1 MFEKEIS
8 FIKSLFN
15 KENIALHEP
24 CFIGNEKKYLLECI
38 DSGFVSSVGEFVTRF
53 EEALKEKTKARF
65 VIATNTGTAALHI
78 ALLANGIDENCEVI
92 TQSISFV
99 ATANAIAYT
108 GAKPVFLD
116 IDENTLS
123 LSPKALEHFL
133 ENQTYQKDNLSY
145 NKTTHKPIKA
155 CVIMHTFGLSAHIK
169 AIKELC
175 EKYHILLIED
185 AAEALGSTY
194 ENKALGTFG
203 KCGILSFNGNKIITG
218 GCGGAILSDDENLA
232 KLARHLSTTAKIPHP
247 YEYDHDR
254 IAYNYR
260 LCNINAAILLA
271 GLENLELFLE
281 NKRELAKIYKDFF
294 KNHDK
299 CKFIDEK
306 SNEKSNFWLNTLL
319 FKDENLRNIF
329 LEECLKNNIF
339 VRPVWKSLPSLKA
352 FQNCQSNELINTKK
366 LEKRLINLPSSVRIE
381 IKRNDGCI
389 LYFCHYSFIFLDH
402 IFIVKSF

>member
-1 MFEKEIS
+1 MFKKEIS

-133 ENQTYQKDNLSY
+133 ENQTYQKNNLSY

-155 CVIMHTFGLSAHIK
+155 CVVMHTFGLSAHIK

-247 YEYDHDR
+247 YEYNHDMV
-254 IAYNYR
+254 AYNYR

-271 GLENLELFLE
+271 GLENLEFFLK

-294 KNHDK
+294 KNHNK

-306 SNEKSNFWLNTLL
+306 SNEKSNFWLNALL
-319 FKDENLRNIF
+319 FKDEDLRNIF
-329 LEECLKNNIF
+329 LEECLKNNISI
-339 VRPVWKSLPSLKA
+339 RPVWKSLPSLKA
-352 FQNCQSNELINTKK
+352 FQNCQSDELINTKK
-366 LEKRLINLPSSVRIE
+366 LEKRLVNLPSSVRMA
-381 IKRNDGCI
+381 
-389 LYFCHYSFIFLDH
+389 
-402 IFIVKSF
+402 

>member
-1 MFEKEIS
+1 MFKKEIS

-53 EEALKEKTKARF
+53 EEALKEKTKTRF

-145 NKTTHKPIKA
+145 NKTTHKLIKA

-339 VRPVWKSLPSLKA
+339 VRPIWKSLPSLKA
-352 FQNCQSNELINTKK
+352 FQNCQSNELINTKN
-366 LEKRLINLPSSVRIE
+366 LEKRLVNLPSSVRIANKKE
-381 IKRNDGCI
+381 
-389 LYFCHYSFIFLDH
+389 
-402 IFIVKSF
+402 

>member
-1 MFEKEIS
+1 MFKKEIS

-145 NKTTHKPIKA
+145 NKTTHKLIKA

-260 LCNINAAILLA
+260 LCNINAAILFA

-319 FKDENLRNIF
+319 FKNENLRNIF
-329 LEECLKNNIF
+329 LEESLKNNIF

-366 LEKRLINLPSSVRIE
+366 LEKRLINLPSSVRIANKKE
-381 IKRNDGCI
+381 
-389 LYFCHYSFIFLDH
+389 
-402 IFIVKSF
+402 

>member
-145 NKTTHKPIKA
+145 NKTTHKLIKA
-155 CVIMHTFGLSAHIK
+155 CIIMHTFGLSAHIK

-366 LEKRLINLPSSVRIE
+366 LEKRLINLPSSVRIANKKE
-381 IKRNDGCI
+381 
-389 LYFCHYSFIFLDH
+389 
-402 IFIVKSF
+402 

>member
-260 LCNINAAILLA
+260 LCNVNAAILLA

-299 CKFIDEK
+299 CEFIDEK

-319 FKDENLRNIF
+319 FKNENLRNIF

-352 FQNCQSNELINTKK
+352 FQDCQSDELINTKN
-366 LEKRLINLPSSVRIE
+366 LEKRLVNLPSSVRR
-381 IKRNDGCI
+381 K
-389 LYFCHYSFIFLDH
+389 
-402 IFIVKSF
+402 

>member
-169 AIKELC
+169 ALKELC
-175 EKYHILLIED
+175 EKYRILLIED

-260 LCNINAAILLA
+260 LCNVNAAILLA

-319 FKDENLRNIF
+319 FKNENLRNIF

-339 VRPVWKSLPSLKA
+339 VRPIWKSLPSLKA

-366 LEKRLINLPSSVRIE
+366 LEKRLINLPSSVRIANKKE
-381 IKRNDGCI
+381 
-389 LYFCHYSFIFLDH
+389 
-402 IFIVKSF
+402 

>member
-1 MFEKEIS
+1 MFKKEIS

-145 NKTTHKPIKA
+145 NKTTYKPIKA

-260 LCNINAAILLA
+260 LCNINAAILFA

-306 SNEKSNFWLNTLL
+306 SNERSNFWLNTLL
-319 FKDENLRNIF
+319 FKNENLRNIF

-366 LEKRLINLPSSVRIE
+366 LEKRLINLPSSVRIANKKE
-381 IKRNDGCI
+381 
-389 LYFCHYSFIFLDH
+389 
-402 IFIVKSF
+402 

>member
-1 MFEKEIS
+1 MFKKEIS

-218 GCGGAILSDDENLA
+218 GCGGAILSDDENLV

-339 VRPVWKSLPSLKA
+339 VRPIWKSLPSLKA
-352 FQNCQSNELINTKK
+352 FQNCQSNELINTKN
-366 LEKRLINLPSSVRIE
+366 LEKRLVNLPSSVRIANKKE
-381 IKRNDGCI
+381 
-389 LYFCHYSFIFLDH
+389 
-402 IFIVKSF
+402 

>member
-1 MFEKEIS
+1 MFKKEIS

-145 NKTTHKPIKA
+145 NKTTHKLIKA

-339 VRPVWKSLPSLKA
+339 VRPIWKSLPSLKA
-352 FQNCQSNELINTKK
+352 FQNCQSNELINTKN
-366 LEKRLINLPSSVRIE
+366 LEKRLVNLPSSVR
-381 IKRNDGCI
+381 RN
-389 LYFCHYSFIFLDH
+389 
-402 IFIVKSF
+402 

>member
-1 MFEKEIS
+1 MFKKEIS

-145 NKTTHKPIKA
+145 NKTTHKLIKA
-155 CVIMHTFGLSAHIK
+155 CIIMHTFGLSAHIK

-203 KCGILSFNGNKIITG
+203 KCGILSFNSNKIITG

-260 LCNINAAILLA
+260 LCNINAAILFA

-339 VRPVWKSLPSLKA
+339 VRPIWKSLPSLKA
-352 FQNCQSNELINTKK
+352 FQNCQSNELINTKN
-366 LEKRLINLPSSVRIE
+366 LEKRLVNLPSSVRI
-381 IKRNDGCI
+381 K
-389 LYFCHYSFIFLDH
+389 
-402 IFIVKSF
+402 K

>member
-1 MFEKEIS
+1 MFKKEIS

-53 EEALKEKTKARF
+53 EEALKEKTKTRF

-185 AAEALGSTY
+185 AAEGLGSTY

-232 KLARHLSTTAKIPHP
+232 KLAKHLSTTAKIPHP

-319 FKDENLRNIF
+319 FKNENLRNIF

-339 VRPVWKSLPSLKA
+339 VRPIWKSLPSLKA
-352 FQNCQSNELINTKK
+352 FQNCQSDELINTKN
-366 LEKRLINLPSSVRIE
+366 LEKRLVNLPSSVR
-381 IKRNDGCI
+381 RN
-389 LYFCHYSFIFLDH
+389 
-402 IFIVKSF
+402 

>member
-1 MFEKEIS
+1 MFKKEIS

-15 KENIALHEP
+15 QENIALHEP

-38 DSGFVSSVGEFVTRF
+38 DNGFVSSVGEFVTRF

-339 VRPVWKSLPSLKA
+339 VRPIWKSLPSLKA
-352 FQNCQSNELINTKK
+352 FQNCQSNELINTKN
-366 LEKRLINLPSSVRIE
+366 LEKRLVNLPSSVRI
-381 IKRNDGCI
+381 K
-389 LYFCHYSFIFLDH
+389 
-402 IFIVKSF
+402 K

>member
-78 ALLANGIDENCEVI
+78 ALLANGVDENCEVI

-108 GAKPVFLD
+108 GAKPIFLD

-133 ENQTYQKDNLSY
+133 ENETYQKNNLSY
-145 NKTTHKPIKA
+145 NKTTHKAIKA
-155 CVIMHTFGLSAHIK
+155 CIIMHTFGLSAHIK
-169 AIKELC
+169 ALKELC

-232 KLARHLSTTAKIPHP
+232 KLAKHLSTTAKIPHP

-260 LCNINAAILLA
+260 LCNVNAAILLA
-271 GLENLELFLE
+271 GFENLEFFLE

-299 CKFIDEK
+299 CEFIDEK

-319 FKDENLRNIF
+319 FKDENLRDIF
-329 LEECLKNNIF
+329 LKECLENKIF
-339 VRPVWKSLPSLKA
+339 SRPIWKSLPSLKA
-352 FQNCQSNELINTKK
+352 FQNCQSDELINTKN
-366 LEKRLINLPSSVRIE
+366 LEKRLVNLPSSVRR
-381 IKRNDGCI
+381 K
-389 LYFCHYSFIFLDH
+389 
-402 IFIVKSF
+402 

>member
-123 LSPKALEHFL
+123 LSPKALEYFL

-145 NKTTHKPIKA
+145 NKTTHKLIKA

-366 LEKRLINLPSSVRIE
+366 LEKRLINLPSSVRI
-381 IKRNDGCI
+381 K
-389 LYFCHYSFIFLDH
+389 
-402 IFIVKSF
+402 K

>member
-1 MFEKEIS
+1 MFKKEIS

-65 VIATNTGTAALHI
+65 AIATNTGTAALHI

-133 ENQTYQKDNLSY
+133 ENQTYQKDNLNY
-145 NKTTHKPIKA
+145 NKTTHKLIKA

-306 SNEKSNFWLNTLL
+306 SNFWLNTLL

-366 LEKRLINLPSSVRIE
+366 LEKRLINLPSSVRIANKKE
-381 IKRNDGCI
+381 
-389 LYFCHYSFIFLDH
+389 
-402 IFIVKSF
+402 

>member
-169 AIKELC
+169 ALKELC
-175 EKYHILLIED
+175 EKYRILLIED

-247 YEYDHDR
+247 YEYDHDM

-260 LCNINAAILLA
+260 LCNVNAAILLA

-366 LEKRLINLPSSVRIE
+366 LEKRLINLPSSVRIANKKE
-381 IKRNDGCI
+381 
-389 LYFCHYSFIFLDH
+389 
-402 IFIVKSF
+402 

>member
-65 VIATNTGTAALHI
+65 AIATNTGTAALHI

-194 ENKALGTFG
+194 ENKTLGTFG

-260 LCNINAAILLA
+260 LCNINAAILFA

-319 FKDENLRNIF
+319 FKNENLRNIF

-366 LEKRLINLPSSVRIE
+366 LEKRLINLPSSVRIANKKE
-381 IKRNDGCI
+381 
-389 LYFCHYSFIFLDH
+389 
-402 IFIVKSF
+402 

>member
-1 MFEKEIS
+1 MFKKEIS

-339 VRPVWKSLPSLKA
+339 VRPIWKSLPSLKA
-352 FQNCQSNELINTKK
+352 FQNCQSNELINTKN
-366 LEKRLINLPSSVRIE
+366 LEKRLVNLPSSVRI
-381 IKRNDGCI
+381 K
-389 LYFCHYSFIFLDH
+389 
-402 IFIVKSF
+402 K

>member
-145 NKTTHKPIKA
+145 NKTTHKLIKA

-194 ENKALGTFG
+194 ENKTLGTFG

-260 LCNINAAILLA
+260 LCNVNAAILLA

-329 LEECLKNNIF
+329 LKECLKNNIF

-352 FQNCQSNELINTKK
+352 FQNCQSDELINTKK
-366 LEKRLINLPSSVRIE
+366 LEKRLVNLPSSVR
-381 IKRNDGCI
+381 RN
-389 LYFCHYSFIFLDH
+389 
-402 IFIVKSF
+402 

>member
-145 NKTTHKPIKA
+145 NKTTHKLIKA

-260 LCNINAAILLA
+260 LCNINAAILFA

-319 FKDENLRNIF
+319 FKDENLRDIF
-329 LEECLKNNIF
+329 LKECLKNNIF

-366 LEKRLINLPSSVRIE
+366 LEKRLINLPSSVRIANKKE
-381 IKRNDGCI
+381 
-389 LYFCHYSFIFLDH
+389 
-402 IFIVKSF
+402 

>member
-1 MFEKEIS
+1 MFKKEIS

-271 GLENLELFLE
+271 GLENLEPFLE

-299 CKFIDEK
+299 CEFIDEK

-352 FQNCQSNELINTKK
+352 FQNCQSDELINTKN
-366 LEKRLINLPSSVRIE
+366 LEKRLVNLPSSVRIANKKE
-381 IKRNDGCI
+381 
-389 LYFCHYSFIFLDH
+389 
-402 IFIVKSF
+402 

>member
-53 EEALKEKTKARF
+53 EEALKEKTKTRF

-145 NKTTHKPIKA
+145 NKTTHKLIKA

-194 ENKALGTFG
+194 ENKTLGTFG

-299 CKFIDEK
+299 CKFINEK

-366 LEKRLINLPSSVRIE
+366 LEKRLINLPSSVRIANKKE
-381 IKRNDGCI
+381 
-389 LYFCHYSFIFLDH
+389 
-402 IFIVKSF
+402 

>member
-247 YEYDHDR
+247 YKYDHDR

-339 VRPVWKSLPSLKA
+339 VRPIWKSLPSLKA
-352 FQNCQSNELINTKK
+352 FQNCQSNELINTKN
-366 LEKRLINLPSSVRIE
+366 LEKRLVNLPSSVRIANKKE
-381 IKRNDGCI
+381 
-389 LYFCHYSFIFLDH
+389 
-402 IFIVKSF
+402 

>member
-1 MFEKEIS
+1 MFKKEIS

-78 ALLANGIDENCEVI
+78 ALLANSIDENCEVI

-145 NKTTHKPIKA
+145 NKTTHKLIKA

-247 YEYDHDR
+247 YKYDHDR

-339 VRPVWKSLPSLKA
+339 VRPIWKSLPSLKA
-352 FQNCQSNELINTKK
+352 FQNCQSNELINTKN
-366 LEKRLINLPSSVRIE
+366 LEKRLVNLPSSVRIANKKE
-381 IKRNDGCI
+381 
-389 LYFCHYSFIFLDH
+389 
-402 IFIVKSF
+402 

>member
-1 MFEKEIS
+1 MFKKEIS

-145 NKTTHKPIKA
+145 NKTTHKLIKA

-260 LCNINAAILLA
+260 LCNINAAILFA

-306 SNEKSNFWLNTLL
+306 SNERSNFWLNTLL

-366 LEKRLINLPSSVRIE
+366 LEKRLINLPSSVRIANKKE
-381 IKRNDGCI
+381 
-389 LYFCHYSFIFLDH
+389 
-402 IFIVKSF
+402 

>member
-1 MFEKEIS
+1 MFKKEIS

-352 FQNCQSNELINTKK
+352 FQNCQSNELINTKN
-366 LEKRLINLPSSVRIE
+366 LEKRLVNLPSSVRIANKKE
-381 IKRNDGCI
+381 
-389 LYFCHYSFIFLDH
+389 
-402 IFIVKSF
+402 

>member
-1 MFEKEIS
+1 MFKKEIS

-319 FKDENLRNIF
+319 FKNENLRNIF

-352 FQNCQSNELINTKK
+352 FQNRQSNELINTKK
-366 LEKRLINLPSSVRIE
+366 LEKRLINLPSSVRIANKKE
-381 IKRNDGCI
+381 
-389 LYFCHYSFIFLDH
+389 
-402 IFIVKSF
+402 

>member
-145 NKTTHKPIKA
+145 NKTTHKLIKA

-339 VRPVWKSLPSLKA
+339 VRPIWKSLPSLKA
-352 FQNCQSNELINTKK
+352 FQNCQSNELINTKN
-366 LEKRLINLPSSVRIE
+366 LEKRLVNLPSSVRIANKKE
-381 IKRNDGCI
+381 
-389 LYFCHYSFIFLDH
+389 
-402 IFIVKSF
+402 

>member
-1 MFEKEIS
+1 MFKKEIS

-145 NKTTHKPIKA
+145 NKTTHKLIKA

-194 ENKALGTFG
+194 ENKTLGTFG

-352 FQNCQSNELINTKK
+352 FQNCQSNELINTKN
-366 LEKRLINLPSSVRIE
+366 LEKRLVNLPSSVRIANKKE
-381 IKRNDGCI
+381 
-389 LYFCHYSFIFLDH
+389 
-402 IFIVKSF
+402 

>member
-169 AIKELC
+169 ALKELC
-175 EKYHILLIED
+175 EKYRILLIED

-247 YEYDHDR
+247 YEYDHDM

-260 LCNINAAILLA
+260 LCNVNAAILLA
-271 GLENLELFLE
+271 GLENLEPFLE

-299 CKFIDEK
+299 CEFIDEK

-352 FQNCQSNELINTKK
+352 FQDCQSDELINTKN
-366 LEKRLINLPSSVRIE
+366 LEKRLVNLPSSVRIANKKE
-381 IKRNDGCI
+381 
-389 LYFCHYSFIFLDH
+389 
-402 IFIVKSF
+402 

>member
-53 EEALKEKTKARF
+53 EETLKEKTKAHF

-92 TQSISFV
+92 TQSMSFV

-108 GAKPVFLD
+108 GAKPIFLD

-319 FKDENLRNIF
+319 FKNENLRNIF

-352 FQNCQSNELINTKK
+352 FQNCQSNELINTKN
-366 LEKRLINLPSSVRIE
+366 LEKRLVNLPSSVR
-381 IKRNDGCI
+381 RN
-389 LYFCHYSFIFLDH
+389 
-402 IFIVKSF
+402 

>member
-116 IDENTLS
+116 IDKNTLS

-366 LEKRLINLPSSVRIE
+366 LEKRLINLPSSVRIANKKE
-381 IKRNDGCI
+381 
-389 LYFCHYSFIFLDH
+389 
-402 IFIVKSF
+402 

>member
-38 DSGFVSSVGEFVTRF
+38 DSGFVSSIGEFVTRF
-53 EEALKEKTKARF
+53 EEALKEKTKTRF

-78 ALLANGIDENCEVI
+78 ALLANDIDENCEVI

-145 NKTTHKPIKA
+145 NKTTHKLIKA

-319 FKDENLRNIF
+319 FKNENLRNIF

-352 FQNCQSNELINTKK
+352 FQNCQSNELINTKN
-366 LEKRLINLPSSVRIE
+366 LEKRLINLPSSVRIANKKE
-381 IKRNDGCI
+381 
-389 LYFCHYSFIFLDH
+389 
-402 IFIVKSF
+402 

>member
-1 MFEKEIS
+1 MFKKEIS

-123 LSPKALEHFL
+123 LSPKTLEHFL

-145 NKTTHKPIKA
+145 NKTTHKLIKA

-232 KLARHLSTTAKIPHP
+232 KLAKHLSTTAKIPHP

-366 LEKRLINLPSSVRIE
+366 LEKRLINLPSSVRIANKKE
-381 IKRNDGCI
+381 
-389 LYFCHYSFIFLDH
+389 
-402 IFIVKSF
+402 

>member
-53 EEALKEKTKARF
+53 EETLKEKTKARF

-194 ENKALGTFG
+194 ENKTLGTFG

-218 GCGGAILSDDENLA
+218 GCGGAILSDDENLV

-339 VRPVWKSLPSLKA
+339 VRPIWKSLPSLKA
-352 FQNCQSNELINTKK
+352 FQNCQSNELINTKN
-366 LEKRLINLPSSVRIE
+366 LEKRLVNLPSSVRIANKKE
-381 IKRNDGCI
+381 
-389 LYFCHYSFIFLDH
+389 
-402 IFIVKSF
+402 

>member
-1 MFEKEIS
+1 MFKKEIS

-133 ENQTYQKDNLSY
+133 ENQTYQKDNFSY
-145 NKTTHKPIKA
+145 NKTTHKLIKA

-260 LCNINAAILLA
+260 LCNINAAILFA

-319 FKDENLRNIF
+319 FKNENLRNIF

-366 LEKRLINLPSSVRIE
+366 LEKRLINLPSSVRI
-381 IKRNDGCI
+381 K
-389 LYFCHYSFIFLDH
+389 
-402 IFIVKSF
+402 K

>member
-123 LSPKALEHFL
+123 LSPKALEYFL

-145 NKTTHKPIKA
+145 NKTTHKLIKA

-366 LEKRLINLPSSVRIE
+366 LEKRLINLPSSVRIANKKE
-381 IKRNDGCI
+381 
-389 LYFCHYSFIFLDH
+389 
-402 IFIVKSF
+402 

>member
-319 FKDENLRNIF
+319 FKNENLRNIF

-339 VRPVWKSLPSLKA
+339 VRPIWKSLPSLKA

-366 LEKRLINLPSSVRIE
+366 LEKRLINLPSSVRIANKKE
-381 IKRNDGCI
+381 
-389 LYFCHYSFIFLDH
+389 
-402 IFIVKSF
+402 

>member
-1 MFEKEIS
+1 MFKKEIS

-366 LEKRLINLPSSVRIE
+366 LEKRLINLPSSVRIAN
-381 IKRNDGCI
+381 KNLG
-389 LYFCHYSFIFLDH
+389 LS
-402 IFIVKSF
+402 